1 MSVIAR
7 CDALQS
13 HLSCAFCQLPLP
25 LCTAVLFVVSLM
37 HAHAGIPPDLDMT
50 WLLYVILG
58 VAAGLKVIL
67 YLYCVALQKQSESM
81 LALAED
87 HRNDIMSNV
96 VAILTGAAASYW
108 REGWWIDPVGGILIS
123 LYIIYSWGA
132 ICKEQV
138 SCIAVAHQSLLPLAV
153 SLHHQLYAWH
163 AVLYKSIHASRTFCA
178 PLLLQLYHVHAWC
191 PTSAWCMHS
200 LLYHVNSSPFC
211 EMSHLF
217 TEVNVVIAQ
226 CDPVPA
232 CHLSLL
238 SLLAG

>member
-1 MSVIAR
+1 MR
-7 CDALQS
+7 
-13 HLSCAFCQLPLP
+13 AF
-25 LCTAVLFVVSLM
+25 
-37 HAHAGIPPDLDMT
+37 AGIPPDLDMT
-50 WLLYVILG
+50 WLLYIILG

-138 SCIAVAHQSLLPLAV
+138 SCIVVAHQSLLPLAV
-153 SLHHQLYAWH
+153 SL
-163 AVLYKSIHASRTFCA
+163 
-178 PLLLQLYHVHAWC
+178 
-191 PTSAWCMHS
+191 
-200 LLYHVNSSPFC
+200 
-211 EMSHLF
+211 
-217 TEVNVVIAQ
+217 
-226 CDPVPA
+226 
-232 CHLSLL
+232 CH
-238 SLLAG
+238 

>member
-1 MSVIAR
+1 MR
-7 CDALQS
+7 
-13 HLSCAFCQLPLP
+13 AF
-25 LCTAVLFVVSLM
+25 
-37 HAHAGIPPDLDMT
+37 AGIPPDLDMT
-50 WLLYVILG
+50 WLLYIILG

-138 SCIAVAHQSLLPLAV
+138 NCIAAVHQNLLQLAI
-153 SLHHQLYAWH
+153 SLHHQLYVWH
-163 AVLYKSIHASRTFCA
+163 AVLCKSIYAQNH
-178 PLLLQLYHVHAWC
+178 LYTACCNFIKCTHGAL
-191 PTSAWCMHS
+191 TSVLHG
-200 LLYHVNSSPFC
+200 
-211 EMSHLF
+211 
-217 TEVNVVIAQ
+217 
-226 CDPVPA
+226 A
-232 CHLSLL
+232 CTDYLIM
-238 SLLAG
+238 

>member
-1 MSVIAR
+1 MRA
-7 CDALQS
+7 C
-13 HLSCAFCQLPLP
+13 
-25 LCTAVLFVVSLM
+25 
-37 HAHAGIPPDLDMT
+37 AGIPPDLDMT
-50 WLLYVILG
+50 WLLYIILG

-138 SCIAVAHQSLLPLAV
+138 SCTAVALQSLLPLAV
-153 SLHHQLYAWH
+153 SLHHHLYLLH
-163 AVLYKSIHASRTFCA
+163 AILYKSAYASISFC
-178 PLLLQLYHVHAWC
+178 
-191 PTSAWCMHS
+191 M
-200 LLYHVNSSPFC
+200 
-211 EMSHLF
+211 
-217 TEVNVVIAQ
+217 
-226 CDPVPA
+226 
-232 CHLSLL
+232 
-238 SLLAG
+238 LLATVSNAPMVPYQCIEHVLITSSCEQQTLL